1 MLPFQCLC
9 ANKTT
14 PWFITVYAKFNLP
27 ICNLYTKQP
36 TALFNSLIYKQCLST
51 DAARQKKGAIQD
63 YQIEKSPLWLL
74 FLMVELAL
82 IGKALE
88 GVAASYCPKS
98 NNGHK
103 AWCLPEVF
111 SISQRDFLQVKNFY
125 QYRYHF
131 IELNSV
137 YQPTPLNAA
146 PWKSPYGSS
155 TAAQKRSLKCSNR
168 IETQICNYTQDFSCC
183 HFCNLGERL
192 KASGKV

>member
-1 MLPFQCLC
+1 MFPFQRLC

-14 PWFITVYAKFNLP
+14 PWFIIVYTKFNLP

-36 TALFNSLIYKQCLST
+36 TALFNSLSYKQCLNT

-63 YQIEKSPLWLL
+63 YQIEKSPLQLL
-74 FLMVELAL
+74 FPMVELAL
-82 IGKALE
+82 ISKAL
-88 GVAASYCPKS
+88 GSVATSYCPKS
-98 NNGHK
+98 SNGHK
-103 AWCLPEVF
+103 ARCLPKVF
-111 SISQRDFLQVKNFY
+111 SISPRDFLKVENLY
-125 QYRYHF
+125 QYQYHF

-146 PWKSPYGSS
+146 LWKSPYGSS
-155 TAAQKRSLKCSNR
+155 TAAQKRSLKCSNK

>member
-36 TALFNSLIYKQCLST
+36 TALFNSLSYRQCLST
-51 DAARQKKGAIQD
+51 DAARQKKGAIR
-63 YQIEKSPLWLL
+63 KTTPLAPLPY
-74 FLMVELAL
+74 AL
-82 IGKALE
+82 IGKALG

-103 AWCLPEVF
+103 ARCLPKVF
-111 SISQRDFLQVKNFY
+111 SISQRDFLQVENFY
-125 QYRYHF
+125 QYQYHF

-146 PWKSPYGSS
+146 PWKSLYGSS